1 MKKLVFNSF
10 GGNDVLELTE
20 STIPQVK
27 QNDVLVKVAY
37 AGVNPLDWKTRNG
50 EMKMVS
56 GKKFPKFLG
65 TEFSG
70 VVTEVG
76 KNVNGFKPGDRVV
89 GIMGMDGGGF
99 SEFVLKSP
107 KELTKIPGELDLKSA
122 SVSVVCGLTAYQC
135 LVKKGKITQDKK
147 VLINGAAGGV
157 GTFAIQIANILSVN
171 CWGTS
176 SPENHDYIKKLGCQ
190 HVIDYNAE
198 DWLDSLEGFDLIF
211 DAVSKLTF
219 PSSKFKLN
227 KGGIYVNTLPGPG
240 IFFQQ
245 IYTSVFSSKK
255 AKTYLHKF
263 DPHDLQWLFNKM
275 VEKKIILPE
284 ISIFP
289 FERIADALE
298 LSETQKVKGKLII
311 EIDSQLA

>member
-10 GGNDVLELTE
+10 GGNEVLELTE

-56 GKKFPKFLG
+56 GKKFPKSLG

-70 VVTEVG
+70 IVTEVG
-76 KNVNGFKPGDRVV
+76 KNVSGFKPGDRVV
-89 GIMGMDGGGF
+89 GSMGMHGGAF

-107 KELTKIPGELDLKSA
+107 KDLAMLPEELDLKSA
-122 SVSVVCGLTAYQC
+122 SVVVVCGLTAYQC
-135 LVKKGKITQDKK
+135 LVKKGKVAQNKK

-157 GTFAIQIANILSVN
+157 GTFAVQIANILSAD

-176 SPENHDYIKKLGCQ
+176 SSENHDYIKKLGCQ
-190 HVIDYNAE
+190 HPIDYNVE
-198 DWLDSLEGFDLIF
+198 DWLDALEGFNLIF

-219 PSSKFKLN
+219 QQAKYKLN

-255 AKTYLHKF
+255 AKTYLLKF
-263 DPHDLQWLFNKM
+263 DPQDLQWLFNKM
-275 VEKKIILPE
+275 LEKKIILPE
-284 ISIFP
+284 ISVFP
-289 FERIADALE
+289 FEQIADALE

-311 EIDSQLA
+311 EIDSQLI